1 VPQKKAEPKPPR
13 NWLPLLIVTVLVAV
27 AGAAIW
33 YYLLRPGAGAPPQPA
48 PLTAEARAYVRNLGL
63 AGVQMKA
70 RESMMGGTLVEITG
84 KITNNGGRNLAR
96 VELNCV
102 FYDAMNQVVLRER
115 VPIVRGRD
123 GVGLKPGETRD
134 FRLPFDNIPESWNQ
148 ALPQLVI
155 AAIDF
160 QQ

>member
-1 VPQKKAEPKPPR
+1 VPKNQPSKPPR
-13 NWLPLLIVTVLVAV
+13 HLLPLLIVAVLAVA
-27 AGAAIW
+27 AGAAVW
-33 YYLLRPGAGAPPQPA
+33 FFLLRPGAAPPQPN

-70 RESMMGGTLVEITG
+70 RQNMMGGTLVEITG
-84 KITNNGGRNLAR
+84 QITNKGTRTLER

-102 FYDAMNQVVLRER
+102 FYDPSGQLVLRER
-115 VPIVRGRD
+115 VPIFRAKG
-123 GVGLKPGETRD
+123 GPGLKPGETRD
-134 FRLPFDNIPESWNQ
+134 FRMPFDSIPESWNQ

-160 QQ
+160 HQ